1 MIPNKEAHPSV
12 HAPRPPAFP
21 LSAGQEGLWFL
32 HRLAPTSPSYNVP
45 YAARLTG
52 PVNRS
57 TLKSALNT
65 LMAGDDNLRIRFRV
79 EDGEPVQYIH
89 PSPCFSFRDCP
100 AEETGEQAFREE
112 VARRVGQPF
121 DLEADPLIR
130 CYLFRRSK
138 EEHYLLMV
146 IPHILVDGISIHR
159 LFLDLTA
166 LYRLLEQRGAGRSL
180 PLCKHSYGA
189 FVQWQKEEILNKKG
203 PELRSF
209 WCSRLSGEP
218 PSAGFPADTPKRE
231 GQSLK
236 APTCRV
242 ITRQVP
248 ALLEEKILKA
258 GHACGF
264 KTSAVLL
271 SAYYLLLSIYSDQK
285 DLLVGMP
292 VSGRS
297 NPLFSK
303 VQGHFVNLTPLRQ
316 EVDPDW
322 PAGSFIA
329 RVQQTL
335 EEAVSHSDYPFSE
348 IIKDL
353 KRSGDK
359 AFFNTLFA
367 FHNYFKRT
375 GRHHADPPGTGLK
388 FTPDYTVRQ
397 TGEADVVLE
406 VLELPE
412 GLVVNLKYDRDLY
425 YKGTAQQLL
434 SHYLNLLCSLISHV
448 DRPLR
453 ELTILSEK
461 ERKRLLY
468 RWNRTDTPF
477 RDRALVH
484 ELFEEQAAAR
494 PADTAISFYG
504 QHISYR
510 ELNGRANALAHGLRA
525 RGMKRQERVALIL
538 GRSVQMVQGLL
549 GVLKAGGAYVPL
561 EPFLPPERIGHI
573 LRTLS
578 IRFILTDTEGLETL
592 DRVAGTPDG
601 LSCLKSLEFLFTLD
615 SPGPRAREWKKR
627 EVTHVPA
634 REIAACSRENPER
647 INDAGDLAYII
658 FTSGSTGT
666 PKGVMV
672 KHRPV
677 VNLIQWVN
685 TTFEVGPSDRLLFI
699 TSIGFDLSVYDILG
713 VLAAGGRLCMVTSE
727 DARNPQV
734 LLDCILTEG
743 ITFWDSAPAALQLLV
758 PHMEQM
764 GDRLEKSRLRLV
776 FLSGDYI
783 PVTLPDQIRNRF
795 KDARVISL
803 GGATEATVWSNVYPI
818 QKVNPCWN
826 TIPYGKPI
834 QNARYYVLNRDLNPV
849 PIGVPGDLYIGGD
862 CLSSGYVN
870 DEEQTARVFLENP
883 HLPGETIYKTG
894 DRARWRR
901 DGNLEFLG
909 RSDFQVKIRGFRVEP
924 GEIEAVLA
932 KMPGIKGSVVIPMG
946 LGKAGACLCAY
957 YLSRQEIDR
966 PELAAF
972 LGRFLP
978 SYMIPSFFIRL
989 DKLPVTA
996 NGKLDRKA
1004 LPAPLPPDGPA
1015 RDLPRTDMERKVAGL
1030 FRQVFG
1036 NDRRFGIYEGF
1047 FDIGGHS
1054 LLAVKLISL
1063 VNTTFKCSLTVA
1075 DLFKAPTIHQLAA
1088 TIGRTSR
1095 GKDPSPRLVRLNHG
1109 RHLRPLF
1116 LIHPGDGDITCF
1128 IELARRMDKGRPIY
1142 GIRAYGTN
1150 GHATPCANLKEMAAR
1165 YAVEIR
1171 GIQPLGPYLLGG
1183 FCAGGSIAYEIARQL
1198 KQRAQETDLLLLME
1212 SLNPEAYGKFRDDT
1226 DLYLSFL
1233 RDFGGGWEL
1242 MERYC
1247 NLRGLDPGD
1256 GLDGVRGDMRT
1267 LTHGSVISL
1276 FYQAARDAGLHPA
1289 DTAQMDRLLKVYQ
1302 GCVKGL
1308 ADYTPEPYDGPVA
1321 VFKASHGFSGS
1332 LKHTPYREEAG
1343 AMGGLAARFDSDTC
1357 LGWDRVV
1364 TQSPQLHHIPGDHF
1378 TVMKPPNVT
1387 VLAEKVNQCL
1397 NAYN

>member
-1 MIPNKEAHPSV
+1 MISSKAAHPSV
-12 HAPRPPAFP
+12 HAPRSRAFP

-32 HRLAPTSPSYNVP
+32 HRLAPTSSSYNVP

-52 PVNRS
+52 PVSRS
-57 TLKSALNT
+57 ILKSALDT
-65 LMAGDDNLRIRFRV
+65 LMARDDNLRIRFRV
-79 EDGEPVQYIH
+79 ENGEPVQYIH
-89 PSPCFSFRDCP
+89 PSPWFSFRDGP
-100 AEETGEQAFREE
+100 AEATNEQAFREE
-112 VARRVGQPF
+112 IARRVRQPF

-130 CYLFRRSK
+130 CYLFRRAK
-138 EEHYLLMV
+138 AEHYLLMV

-159 LFLDLTA
+159 LFHDLAA
-166 LYRLLEQRGAGRSL
+166 LYRQLDQGGTGRAL
-180 PLCKHSYGA
+180 PRCRHSYGA
-189 FVQWQKEEILNKKG
+189 FVQWQKEEILTNKG

-209 WCSRLSGEP
+209 WRSRLSGEL
-218 PSAGFPADTPKRE
+218 PSAGFPADTPKPK
-231 GQSLK
+231 G
-236 APTCRV
+236 AGRV
-242 ITRQVP
+242 ITQPVP
-248 ALLEEKILKA
+248 ALLEEKLLEA
-258 GHACGF
+258 GRAHGF
-264 KTSAVLL
+264 KPSAILL
-271 SAYYLLLSIYSDQK
+271 SAYYLLLSIYSDQT

-297 NPLFSK
+297 NPLFSG
-303 VQGHFVNLTPLRQ
+303 VSGHFVNLMPLRQ
-316 EVDPDW
+316 EVNPNW
-322 PAGSFIA
+322 PAGAFIN

-335 EEAVSHSDYPFSE
+335 TEGLAHSDYPFSE
-348 IIKDL
+348 IVKDL
-353 KRSGDK
+353 KRSGDT
-359 AFFNTLFA
+359 ALFNTLFA

-375 GRHHADPPGTGLK
+375 GQPCADPPGTGLK

-406 VLELPE
+406 VLELAE
-412 GLVVNLKYDRDLY
+412 GLVVNLKYDRDRY

-434 SHYLNLLCSLISHV
+434 SHYLNLLCSLVSHM

-453 ELTILSEK
+453 ELKILSDK

-477 RDRALVH
+477 RDQALVH
-484 ELFEEQAAAR
+484 ELFEEQAAVR
-494 PADTAISFYG
+494 PGDTAISFYG
-504 QHISYR
+504 QEISYR
-510 ELNGRANALAHGLRA
+510 ELNGRANALAHGLRTH
-525 RGMKRQERVALIL
+525 GLKRQERVALVL
-538 GRSVQMVQGLL
+538 DRSVEMVQGLL
-549 GVLKAGGAYVPL
+549 GILKAGGTYVPL

-573 LRTLS
+573 LRSLS
-578 IRFILTDTEGLETL
+578 IRFILTDTRGLETL
-592 DRVAGTPDG
+592 ERVAANPANPDDMA
-601 LSCLKSLEFLFTLD
+601 SLKTLAFLFTLD
-615 SPGPRAREWKKR
+615 SPGPQARDWEKR
-627 EVTHVPA
+627 GVTHVPA
-634 REIAACSRENPER
+634 RKIAALPRENPER
-647 INDAGDLAYII
+647 INQADDLAYII

-677 VNLIQWVN
+677 INLIQWVN
-685 TTFEVGPSDRLLFI
+685 TTFGVGPSDRLLFI
-699 TSIGFDLSVYDILG
+699 TSMGFDLSVYDILG
-713 VLAAGGRLCMVTSE
+713 VLAAGGRLCMLTSE

-734 LLDCILTEG
+734 LLDRILTEK

-758 PHMEQM
+758 PHLEQM
-764 GDRLEKSRLRLV
+764 GGRLEKSCLRLV

-783 PVTLPDQIRNRF
+783 PVALPDQIRNRF

-818 QKVNPCWN
+818 QKVNPDWN

-849 PIGVPGDLYIGGD
+849 PIGVPGDLYIGGG
-862 CLSSGYVN
+862 CLSEGYVN
-870 DEEQTARVFLENP
+870 DEAQTAKVFLKNP

-894 DRARWRR
+894 DRARWQR

-924 GEIEAVLA
+924 GEIQAALE
-932 KMPGIKGSVVIPMG
+932 KMPGIKGGVVIPIR

-957 YLSRQEIDR
+957 YLSRKEIHR
-966 PELAAF
+966 AELATF

-978 SYMIPSFFIRL
+978 NYMIPTFFVRL
-989 DKLPVTA
+989 DKLPVTP
-996 NGKLDRKA
+996 NGKLDRKG
-1004 LPAPLPPDGPA
+1004 LPAPLPPNGPA
-1015 RDLPRTDMERKVAGL
+1015 RDLPRTPMEKKVAAL
-1030 FRQVFG
+1030 FKQVFG
-1036 NDRRFGIYEGF
+1036 HDRSVGIFDGF

-1063 VNTTFKCSLTVA
+1063 VNTTFQCDLTVA

-1088 TIGRTSR
+1088 TIGQHR
-1095 GKDPSPRLVRLNHG
+1095 GKGPSPRLVRLNQG

-1150 GHATPCANLKEMAAR
+1150 GHAAPCTSLGEMAAR

-1198 KQRAQETDLLLLME
+1198 KQQGQETDLLLLME
-1212 SLNPEAYGKFRDDT
+1212 SLNPEAYGRFNEDT

-1247 NLRGLDPGD
+1247 KLRGLDPGD
-1256 GLDGVRGDMRT
+1256 GLDGVRGDMKT
-1267 LTHGSVISL
+1267 LPHDSVISL

-1289 DTAQMDRLLKVYQ
+1289 DTAQMERILKVYQ
-1302 GCVKGL
+1302 GCAKGL
-1308 ADYTPEPYDGPVA
+1308 ADYTPEPYDGQVA
-1321 VFKASHGFSGS
+1321 VFKARHGFSGS
-1332 LKHTPYREEAG
+1332 LAHTPYREAAEAL
-1343 AMGGLAARFDSDTC
+1343 GGLARHFDTDTC

-1364 TQSPQLHHIPGDHF
+1364 THRPHLHHIPGDHF